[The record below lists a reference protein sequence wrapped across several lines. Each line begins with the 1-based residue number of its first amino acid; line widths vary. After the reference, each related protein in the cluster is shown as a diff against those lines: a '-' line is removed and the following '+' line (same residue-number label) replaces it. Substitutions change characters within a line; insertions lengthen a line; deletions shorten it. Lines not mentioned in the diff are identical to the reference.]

1 MTIYFTRTFTVI
13 VLLTD
18 SVSFDDC
25 DTAYPCMEYS
35 VPGECKGACAD
46 TAVGDGFCKWVNR

>member
-1 MTIYFTRTFTVI
+1 MI

-35 VPGECKGACAD
+35 VPGECRGACAD